1 LDTSELSVYC
11 VAGSFENT
19 TSNQCVFCPKAYFF
33 LTMMKLCRKTY
44 TLSVPKRYKSC
55 GLAVSEEK
63 FFEVSAHQK
72 QELTD
77 CVSNKTTSGIGST
90 SASDCSVGLYQYV

>member
-1 LDTSELSVYC
+1 MCRNDKNVPAVNIKE
-11 VAGSFENT
+11 
-19 TSNQCVFCPKAYFF
+19 AYFF

-44 TLSVPKRYKSC
+44 TLIVPKSYKSC

-72 QELTD
+72 QELPMTA
-77 CVSNKTTSGIGST
+77 CLLPV
-90 SASDCSVGLYQYV
+90 